1 MRSGDRL
8 AYQDFPKKLA
18 QKLKRIPH
26 RGSGHPSLY
35 DEVNAFSHMRQK
47 VDGLFDGITSD
58 DAKLAKI
65 RSMPWPDRRYV
76 LFFTPRSGSSW
87 LGDLIEKT
95 GHLGNPGEPFNPAIV
110 PRIAIRLQA
119 TDMATYIDTLLRARS
134 KNGTFGCE
142 ITFRQI
148 HNCFGD
154 MGEMLRL
161 LQPTAFLWLLRE
173 DLVAQAVSLSRRQ
186 QTQIAHSSISD
197 EAAQA
202 GADSRF
208 TYDRKAIRRSIDSLC
223 WQEER
228 MDELFDTH
236 GLEPFRL
243 SYETA
248 TRSRERDLL
257 VAIAQHIG
265 VDLPETGDVEAS
277 LTKLKAGKATEFIQ
291 RFKDENADYVAFI
304 NDRRAPRLARVNDIP
319 ASDP

>member
-1 MRSGDRL
+1 MV
-8 AYQDFPKKLA
+8 YQDFSKKLA
-18 QKLKRIPH
+18 QKLKRSLH
-26 RGSGHPSLY
+26 KASGDPALY
-35 DEVNAFSHMRQK
+35 DNVNAFRHMWQK
-47 VDGLFDGITSD
+47 VDGLFDGITVN
-58 DAKLAKI
+58 DAKLAKLKS
-65 RSMPWPDRRYV
+65 RPWPDRRYV

-87 LGDLIEKT
+87 LGDLIEQT
-95 GHLGNPGEPFNPAIV
+95 GAFGNPGEPFNPAIV
-110 PRIAIRLQA
+110 PRIARRLQA
-119 TDMATYIDTLLRARS
+119 TNMATYVDTLLRARS
-134 KNGTFGCE
+134 QNGTFGCE

-161 LQPTAFLWLLRE
+161 LQPTAFFWLLRE

-197 EAAQA
+197 AAAQA
-202 GADSRF
+202 DAESRF
-208 TYDRKAIRRSIDSLC
+208 TYDPKTIRGSIDSLC

-228 MDELFDTH
+228 MDELFDSH

-257 VAIAQHIG
+257 AAITRHIG
-265 VDLPETGDVEAS
+265 IDLPGTGDVEAS
-277 LTKLKAGKATEFIQ
+277 LTKLKAGQAAEFIE
-291 RFKDENADYVAFI
+291 RFKEENADYVAFI

-319 ASDP
+319 VSGP